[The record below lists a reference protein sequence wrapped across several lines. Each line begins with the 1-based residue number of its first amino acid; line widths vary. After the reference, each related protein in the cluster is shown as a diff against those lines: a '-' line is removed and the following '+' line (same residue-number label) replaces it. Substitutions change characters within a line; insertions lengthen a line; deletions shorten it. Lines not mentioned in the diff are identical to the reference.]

1 MLRTLQRLV
10 CSHHRL
16 RIVTQYQHDH
26 QRRSLLTVAI
36 EPPPQ
41 ATERPCTLILAQDTN
56 LNVLYSRKSD
66 WSDTFAQKFPTEYG
80 MPTASWSL
88 SPSVV
93 SFDDAVSE
101 MKRDLSNCMQ
111 PILVARGPWVS
122 WMAQFYLESMPLAA
136 LILVDPLPFNDT
148 ASCRLYEKL
157 LSQEENKKS
166 AAFVEYRLFQDYV
179 QHTDHWT
186 LQLEPAVIP
195 MLVLSSRN
203 DWHEPAVQTA
213 ARHSEDDDSSSLPVP
228 VMQITNDDH
237 DEAIARIGNWILQ
250 EDIL

>member
-1 MLRTLQRLV
+1 MLRTTQRLV

-26 QRRSLLTVAI
+26 HQRRSLLTEAI

-56 LNVLYSRKSD
+56 LDVLYNSKSD

-88 SPSVV
+88 SPSTA

-136 LILVDPLPFNDT
+136 LVLVDPLPFDDT

-157 LSQEENKKS
+157 LSQEKKQNKKS
-166 AAFVEYRLFQDYV
+166 AFVGVPTVSRLCATRGSLDAPTRTGRDSHVGAFFATRLARACGPDGG
-179 QHTDHWT
+179 
-186 LQLEPAVIP
+186 
-195 MLVLSSRN
+195 
-203 DWHEPAVQTA
+203 A
-213 ARHSEDDDSSSLPVP
+213 AFER
-228 VMQITNDDH
+228 
-237 DEAIARIGNWILQ
+237 
-250 EDIL
+250 